1 MNDCLS
7 KAQPVK
13 SRGQPLSCWD
23 PQLLNQKFFWI
34 PCFKLHFPSVLTRFH
49 IQGVFINGQ
58 VHGVICSVAEIFQ
71 DHVHSVGDIPR
82 HRFGKF
88 HSTVHHNA
96 AISEVQDFQIL
107 ESSEI

>member
-1 MNDCLS
+1 MI
-7 KAQPVK
+7 
-13 SRGQPLSCWD
+13 R
-23 PQLLNQKFFWI
+23 
-34 PCFKLHFPSVLTRFH
+34 
-49 IQGVFINGQ
+49 
-58 VHGVICSVAEIFQ
+58 SVAEVFQ

-107 ESSEI
+107 EACQI